1 MSRKHFLYLCC
12 GYNAK
17 KMKQQAE
24 DNSIEKRL
32 GKLIEERR
40 KQLKLSKLHIQRET
54 GINYSYYTKL
64 VGGKRSMSVNMLQR
78 ICKALEL
85 EIKLEPKKEE

>member
-1 MSRKHFLYLCC
+1 
-12 GYNAK
+12 
-17 KMKQQAE
+17 MKQQAE
-24 DNSIEKRL
+24 DNSIEMRL

-40 KQLKLSKLHIQRET
+40 TQLKLSKLHIQRET

-78 ICKALEL
+78 ICKALGL
-85 EIKLEPKKEE
+85 EIKLEPKKE

>member
-1 MSRKHFLYLCC
+1 
-12 GYNAK
+12 
-17 KMKQQAE
+17 MKQQAE

-78 ICKALEL
+78 ICKALGL
-85 EIKLEPKKEE
+85 EIKLEPKKAEE

>member
-1 MSRKHFLYLCC
+1 MTQ
-12 GYNAK
+12 K
-17 KMKQQAE
+17 KMKRQKE

-32 GKLIEERR
+32 GELIEERR
-40 KQLKLSKLHIQRET
+40 TQLKLSKLHIQRET

-78 ICKALEL
+78 ICKALRL
-85 EIKLEPKKEE
+85 EIKLEPKKDE

>member
-1 MSRKHFLYLCC
+1 
-12 GYNAK
+12 
-17 KMKQQAE
+17 MKQQEE

-32 GKLIEERR
+32 GELIEERR
-40 KQLKLSKLHIQRET
+40 TQLKLSKLHIQRET

-78 ICKALEL
+78 ICNALGL
-85 EIKLEPKKEE
+85 EIKLEPKK

>member
-1 MSRKHFLYLCC
+1 
-12 GYNAK
+12 
-17 KMKQQAE
+17 MKQQAE

-40 KQLKLSKLHIQRET
+40 TQLKLSKLHIQRET

-78 ICKALEL
+78 ICKALGL
-85 EIKLEPKKEE
+85 EIKLEPQKEEEELC

>member
-1 MSRKHFLYLCC
+1 
-12 GYNAK
+12 
-17 KMKQQAE
+17 MKQQAE

-32 GKLIEERR
+32 GELIEERR

-78 ICKALEL
+78 ICKALGL

>member
-1 MSRKHFLYLCC
+1 
-12 GYNAK
+12 
-17 KMKQQAE
+17 MKQQAE

-78 ICKALEL
+78 ICKALRL
-85 EIKLEPKKEE
+85 EIKLEPRKEPHKEISCK